1 MRNRSKRGYRKN
13 FNDRNGNRGDNPRE
27 SEVFLL
33 HKNVKV
39 LQRHYHTIGRTEI
52 PKIHPRIENRYRDGQ
67 KSVIFPSLTLNSIYY
82 SEKRDEEKFHASMRR
97 ASSRRVKVNK
107 R

>member
-39 LQRHYHTIGRTEI
+39 LQRHYHTIGRIEI
-52 PKIHPRIENRYRDGQ
+52 PKINRESISGWAEIGNLSFSDIEFDLLFGETRRGKVSRIDET
-67 KSVIFPSLTLNSIYY
+67 SVVSS
-82 SEKRDEEKFHASMRR
+82 SEGE
-97 ASSRRVKVNK
+97 
-107 R
+107 